1 MVLREFIEKESIEI
15 TDDELEGEIEKMAL
29 EAGSESKQV
38 RAMFKELGS
47 KDSLRRVMV
56 ERKAVDQVAELAL
69 TEGSAVTAKPK
80 RASAKTTKPT
90 NKTSKATKRTGK

>member
-1 MVLREFIEKESIEI
+1 MGSEMCIRDS
-15 TDDELEGEIEKMAL
+15 
-29 EAGSESKQV
+29 SESKQV